1 MWNSQNTFDA
11 DIGFAVRLVLTGHAT
26 AQQAATLCRLS
37 VSELQ
42 ALLDTITQPRLQEVE
57 HSH

>member
-1 MWNSQNTFDA
+1 MWNSQNTFDG

-26 AQQAATLCRLS
+26 VQQAAALCRLS

-42 ALLDTITQPRLQEVE
+42 ALLDCVPQPRLQEVE